1 METASALPFAFI
13 LAIVLSGAGLLWLAM
28 PRRAPLHA
36 GPAEA
41 LQVSRLFLELLRH
54 MQQHRGMS
62 SAWLAG
68 DRSFAARIETRRD
81 EIERV
86 LAQLARALEAEQRR
100 PCPNPDRASYDAFR
114 RHWQELAAGLA
125 QCSAEQSIA
134 RHGTLIA
141 TLLDWLSAYGEVRL
155 GAGSL
160 AQARNVTHRL
170 PALTEALGQARA
182 IGSSV
187 AARGACSPVPR
198 VRLTFLA
205 ARAEALVEQAGA
217 TACEGRVRQAREEAR
232 ASIAQMTRMIRADLL
247 KSAGMDVPA
256 DTWFA
261 LATRSIDAVFGWIDA
276 CAEDIARQPADR
288 RSAHPAAPPVAPG
301 RHRGLLSS

>member
-1 METASALPFAFI
+1 METISSLPFAFV
-13 LAIVLSGAGLLWLAM
+13 LAATLAGAGLLGLVM
-28 PRRAPLHA
+28 PRRAPRRA
-36 GPAEA
+36 SPAEA
-41 LQVSRLFLELLRH
+41 LQACRLFLELLRH

-68 DRSFAARIETRRD
+68 DRSFAARLQTRRG

-100 PCPNPDRASYDAFR
+100 PCPNPDQASFDAFR
-114 RHWQELAAGLA
+114 QRWQDLAADLA

-134 RHGTLIA
+134 RHGALIA
-141 TLLDWLSAYGEVRL
+141 TLLDWLSGYGEARL
-155 GAGSL
+155 GAASL

-187 AARGACSPVPR
+187 AARRACSPVPR
-198 VRLTFLA
+198 VRLLFLA

-217 TACEGRVRQAREEAR
+217 TACEGRARQAREDAR
-232 ASIAQMTRMIRADLL
+232 ASIAEMTRMIRAELL
-247 KSAGMDVPA
+247 KNAGVNVPA
-256 DTWFA
+256 DAWFA

-276 CAEDIARQPADR
+276 CADACASDSARQPAPP
-288 RSAHPAAPPVAPG
+288 SAVPAAAATG
-301 RHRGLLSS
+301 